1 MLYRSNTLDHWSHKG
16 SVEGSRVLP
25 QKCQFHP
32 QSTSFGVCS
41 TCVRVLRV
49 LQVLTAASSTAGLL
63 WHLVHVHR
71 VRKKVTRV
79 PFCLPFCKKSMYSV
93 YREYPWCVFQFI
105 ASTRWSFFFWLV
117 RFYVHTY
124 IHTYG
129 TLNILASNRV
139 CDQGTTPKWLC
150 GFLVLLMIINGN
162 SWAINFAAWF
172 GSNAGRVDISQV
184 SVSTELC
191 VIINLNVILISSQ
204 SCV

>member
-105 ASTRWSFFFWLV
+105 ASTRWRVFFLV
-117 RFYVHTY
+117 GALLCAYVHTY
-124 IHTYG
+124 VRYIKHPCIQQS
-129 TLNILASNRV
+129 LWPRNNSKMVMWFLSSVN
-139 CDQGTTPKWLC
+139 DHKWE
-150 GFLVLLMIINGN
+150 FVGN
-162 SWAINFAAWF
+162 
-172 GSNAGRVDISQV
+172 
-184 SVSTELC
+184 
-191 VIINLNVILISSQ
+191 
-204 SCV
+204 